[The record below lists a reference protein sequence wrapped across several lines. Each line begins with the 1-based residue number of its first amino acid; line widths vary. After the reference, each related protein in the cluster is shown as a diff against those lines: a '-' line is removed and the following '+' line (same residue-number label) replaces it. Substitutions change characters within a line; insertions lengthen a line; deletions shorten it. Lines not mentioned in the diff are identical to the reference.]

1 MSDIGVLCEGHK
13 SCKWIRRPADRRGV
27 VPGVPTGSK
36 FQGGSR
42 SAASSV
48 GRNESDSRRGV
59 RLRGDGSGVVS
70 EMMCTEAEPLG
81 KGVGQK

>member
-1 MSDIGVLCEGHK
+1 M
-13 SCKWIRRPADRRGV
+13 
-27 VPGVPTGSK
+27 PGAPTGSTPGEG
-36 FQGGSR
+36 FQGGGR

-70 EMMCTEAEPLG
+70 GIVSGIMCTEAEPLG
-81 KGVGQK
+81 KGGGTGWRRNGVKELDESGT